1 MDSKCFC
8 YYERKLLPNY
18 LIGTHAFPSLETS
31 CFQSN
36 RSPVPLNS
44 LILKITMLSARGCQ
58 DFSYSLK
65 IRLMHFYINTL
76 PLGVSFPI
84 AIELMLITPIFFE
97 LCPILC
103 FDLGVFNNFG
113 VFINTK
119 ESNKVN
125 LL

>member
-1 MDSKCFC
+1 MVLEIIQVQGPSGFPFLDRLC
-8 YYERKLLPNY
+8 YISHCN
-18 LIGTHAFPSLETS
+18 S
-31 CFQSN
+31 
-36 RSPVPLNS
+36 RSRNPRVKHSIN
-44 LILKITMLSARGCQ
+44 ARGCQ

-84 AIELMLITPIFFE
+84 AIELMLITPILFE

-103 FDLGVFNNFG
+103 FDLGVYNNFG
-113 VFINTK
+113 VFNNTK

>member
-1 MDSKCFC
+1 MAIHIHGG
-8 YYERKLLPNY
+8 EIN
-18 LIGTHAFPSLETS
+18 
-31 CFQSN
+31 
-36 RSPVPLNS
+36 
-44 LILKITMLSARGCQ
+44 ARGCQ

-76 PLGVSFPI
+76 PLGVSFSI
-84 AIELMLITPIFFE
+84 AIEIMLITPIFLE

>member
-1 MDSKCFC
+1 MH
-8 YYERKLLPNY
+8 YTN
-18 LIGTHAFPSLETS
+18 
-31 CFQSN
+31 
-36 RSPVPLNS
+36 NS
-44 LILKITMLSARGCQ
+44 ITLWGCQ
-58 DFSYSLK
+58 DFSDSLK

>member
-1 MDSKCFC
+1 MLDISFC
-8 YYERKLLPNY
+8 LC
-18 LIGTHAFPSLETS
+18 ISL
-31 CFQSN
+31 N
-36 RSPVPLNS
+36 
-44 LILKITMLSARGCQ
+44 ARGCQ

-84 AIELMLITPIFFE
+84 AIEFMLITPIFFE

-119 ESNKVN
+119 ELNKVN

>member
-1 MDSKCFC
+1 M
-8 YYERKLLPNY
+8 
-18 LIGTHAFPSLETS
+18 LINTASLGMVIMTPWDEG
-31 CFQSN
+31 FN
-36 RSPVPLNS
+36 
-44 LILKITMLSARGCQ
+44 ARGCQ

-76 PLGVSFPI
+76 PLGVSFPN
-84 AIELMLITPIFFE
+84 AIEFMLITPIFFE